1 MPLPLPEQK
10 AKGANIWTV
19 ARKLAFRQVQR
30 SNKWMT
36 ALIVAIMTLTFLNL
50 VVITGILVG
59 LTEGLFTDYED
70 QFTKDVIISTLMGED
85 AIENTQSVLQTLE
98 NHPSVQ
104 QYSVRYIQ
112 SATVEANY
120 QTRWDFESP
129 ENSVSTQLTGINP
142 DAEDAVTHLSQKVV
156 EGQYLNQG
164 ESGYVLMGALML
176 DEYATFSDTF
186 DPLVNV
192 KPGTRVK
199 LSFVAGQSSD
209 NEAQS
214 GHGGSIESG
223 SVDRTNSVSAEFIV
237 KGILDSKVGQV
248 ASRAYITDQDWNRL
262 VNQKLDYADEIA
274 IELVSGVSDIQFVKE
289 LQGYGF
295 GKYAQ
300 IETSA
305 QAVPSTLNDLQKTFR
320 LLGNL
325 MGGIAVI
332 VSSITVFV
340 VIYVNA
346 LTRRKHIGVLKGIG
360 INGKSI
366 ERAYVMQSLFY
377 AIVGITIGFAVIFIF
392 LVPFFQKHPIDFP
405 VSDGILAVTING
417 TLFRALV
424 LLVITAIAGF
434 LPAWLVVRGNT
445 LDSILGR

>member
-1 MPLPLPEQK
+1 MSIQTKKE
-10 AKGANIWTV
+10 NIWAV
-19 ARKLAFRQVQR
+19 ARKLALRQVQR

-36 ALIVAIMTLTFLNL
+36 MLIIAIMTLTFLNL

-59 LTEGLFTDYED
+59 LTEGLFTDYKE
-70 QFTKDVIISTLMGED
+70 QYTSDVIFSTPMGES
-85 AIENTQSVLQTLE
+85 AIENTNDVIQMLE
-98 NHPSVQ
+98 KHPDVDAF
-104 QYSVRYIQ
+104 SVRYIQ
-112 SATVEANY
+112 TATVEANY
-120 QTRWDFESP
+120 QTRWNFDEP
-129 ENSVSTQLTGINP
+129 ENSVSTQLTGIEP
-142 DAEDAVTHLSQKVV
+142 LIEDNLTNLSKKVV
-156 EGQYLNQG
+156 EGEYLNPE
-164 ESGYVLMGALML
+164 ESGYVLMGSLML

-186 DPLVNV
+186 DPLQNV

-199 LSFVAGQSSD
+199 LSFVVGSTED
-209 NEAQS
+209 NAAET
-214 GHGGSIESG
+214 GHGSSITSDG
-223 SVDRTNSVSAEFIV
+223 IDRVNSVSEEFIV

-248 ASRAYITDQDWNRL
+248 ASRAYITQKDWDRL
-262 VNQKLDYADEIA
+262 VNKKLQYADEI
-274 IELVSGVSDIQFVKE
+274 IVSLHPNVSDIMFVQE
-289 LQGYGF
+289 LQKNGF
-295 GKYAQ
+295 GKYAT

-377 AIVGITIGFAVIFIF
+377 ATVGISIGFVIIFLF
-392 LVPFFQKHPIDFP
+392 LVPFFMQHPIDFP
-405 VSDGILAVTING
+405 VSDGILAVTIGG
-417 TLFRALV
+417 TVLRACILI
-424 LLVITAIAGF
+424 VITAIAGF
-434 LPAWLVVRGNT
+434 IPAWLVVKGNT